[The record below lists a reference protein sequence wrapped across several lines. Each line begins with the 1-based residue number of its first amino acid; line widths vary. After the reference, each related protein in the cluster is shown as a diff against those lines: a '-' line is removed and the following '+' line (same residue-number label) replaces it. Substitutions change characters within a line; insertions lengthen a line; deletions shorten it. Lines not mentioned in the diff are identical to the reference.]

1 MKRNLTG
8 LFFGCLIA
16 ALTMGLQ
23 TMGAQTMGA
32 QTKTAA
38 TCGGHGDRGTMLV
51 STDWL
56 AQHLKDPNLVILAI
70 GQQADYK
77 EHIPGAIS
85 LPLDELSTKMEMG
98 KLMLELPPIEQLHK
112 ALSEAGIH
120 NDSHVVLYLSKD
132 GVATM
137 TRVYLT
143 LDAVGLGARTSILDG
158 GLKTWKSENRP
169 VTEAVAAIKPGKL
182 DLCPQSDVIAGMD
195 YVRSNIRHPGVTIL
209 DARAEQFYTGQT
221 AGKTHDGM
229 DQRKGHIPGAG
240 NLRYSSLFDD
250 QGKFHSAEMLKTQ
263 FAAAGVKPGDKV
275 VSYCHIGQQAT
286 VVYFA
291 ARYLGYDARMYDGS
305 WDEWSAHEELPVEVS
320 K

>member
-1 MKRNLTG
+1 MKRHQLTG
-8 LFFGCLIA
+8 LVFGCLMA
-16 ALTMGLQ
+16 
-23 TMGAQTMGA
+23 AQTMG
-32 QTKTAA
+32 AA

-56 AQHLKDPNLVILAI
+56 AQHLKDKNLVVLAI
-70 GQQADYK
+70 GQEADFK

-85 LPLDELSTKMEMG
+85 LRLDDVSTPMEMG

-112 ALSEAGIH
+112 TFSGAGIT
-120 NDSHVVLYLSKD
+120 NDSRVVLYLSNN
-132 GVATM
+132 GVAAM

-169 VTEAVAAIKPGKL
+169 LTAEVAAVKPGKL
-182 DLCPQSDVIAGMD
+182 DLCMQNDVIATMD
-195 YVRSNIRHPGVTIL
+195 YVKSNIQHPGVKIL
-209 DARAEQFYTGQT
+209 DARAEQFYTGKT
-221 AGKTHDGM
+221 AGRTHDGQ

-240 NLRYSSLFDD
+240 NLQFSSLYDD
-250 QGKFHSAEMLKTQ
+250 QGKFNSVEKLKTQ
-263 FAAAGVKPGDKV
+263 FADAGVKAGDKV

-286 VVYFA
+286 VVYFT
-291 ARYLGYDARMYDGS
+291 ARLLGYDARMYDGS

>member
-8 LFFGCLIA
+8 LLLGCLMA
-16 ALTMGLQ
+16 AQSMH
-23 TMGAQTMGA
+23 
-32 QTKTAA
+32 AA
-38 TCGGHGDRGTMLV
+38 TCGGHGDHATMLV

-56 AQHLKDPNLVILAI
+56 GQHLKDKNLVILAL
-70 GQQADYK
+70 GQVADYK
-77 EHIPGAIS
+77 DHIPGAIS
-85 LPLDELSTKMEMG
+85 LPLDEMSTPMEMG
-98 KLMLELPPIEQLHK
+98 KLMLELPPIEQLQK
-112 ALSEAGIH
+112 TLSGVGVT
-120 NDSHVVLYLSKD
+120 NDSRIVLYLSNN
-132 GVATM
+132 GVQSM

-158 GLKTWKSENRP
+158 GLKTWRSENRP
-169 VTEAVAAIKPGKL
+169 VTAEVAAVKPGKL
-182 DLCPQSDVIAGMD
+182 DLCAQSDVIASMD

-240 NLRYSSLFDD
+240 NLRFSTLFDD
-250 QGKFHSAEMLKTQ
+250 QGKFNSAEKLKAQ
-263 FAAAGVKPGDKV
+263 FAAAGVKAGDRV

-320 K
+320 AK

>member
-1 MKRNLTG
+1 MKRNLSG
-8 LFFGCLIA
+8 LLLAGLIA
-16 ALTMGLQ
+16 AQAMG
-23 TMGAQTMGA
+23 
-32 QTKTAA
+32 AA
-38 TCGGHGDRGTMLV
+38 TCGGHGDGTTMLV

-56 AQHLKDPNLVILAI
+56 AQHLNDKNLVILAI
-70 GQQADYK
+70 GQVGDYK

-85 LPLDELSTKMEMG
+85 LSLDELSTPMEMG

-112 ALSEAGIH
+112 TLSGVGIT
-120 NDSHVVLYLSKD
+120 NDSRIVLYLSNN
-132 GVATM
+132 GVQSM

-169 VTEAVAAIKPGKL
+169 VTAEATIVKPGKL
-182 DLCPQSDVIAGMD
+182 DLCAQSDVIATMD

-229 DQRKGHIPGAG
+229 DQRKGHIPGAV
-240 NLRYSSLFDD
+240 NLRFSSLFDD
-250 QGKFHSAEMLKTQ
+250 QGKFNSADKLKTQ
-263 FAAAGVKPGDKV
+263 FAEAGVKPGDRV

-305 WDEWSAHEELPVEVS
+305 WDEWSAHTELPVEVS
-320 K
+320 AK